1 MSKITFIIPTIGR
14 NTLQKSLSCLLNQT
28 NNEWNA
34 IVIFDGIEPNID
46 INDERILVLKT
57 SKLGKGHNS
66 AGNVRNYGIKYVK
79 TEWIAFLDDD
89 DAIKNN
95 YVDIF
100 LNEISNYT
108 TDLII
113 FRMIDNK
120 YIILP
125 KHNTDNFYE
134 GSVGIS
140 FAVKKKVLD
149 TGIIFE
155 PSHLE
160 DYYLLSKVRENKYK
174 IMISPYLLYFVRNYN
189 IDSCN
194 ILSNRVFIN

>member
-1 MSKITFIIPTIGR
+1 MSKITFIIPTIGK

-28 NNEWNA
+28 NNKWNA

-140 FAVKKKVLD
+140 FAVKKK
-149 TGIIFE
+149 
-155 PSHLE
+155 
-160 DYYLLSKVRENKYK
+160 Y
-174 IMISPYLLYFVRNYN
+174 
-189 IDSCN
+189 
-194 ILSNRVFIN
+194 